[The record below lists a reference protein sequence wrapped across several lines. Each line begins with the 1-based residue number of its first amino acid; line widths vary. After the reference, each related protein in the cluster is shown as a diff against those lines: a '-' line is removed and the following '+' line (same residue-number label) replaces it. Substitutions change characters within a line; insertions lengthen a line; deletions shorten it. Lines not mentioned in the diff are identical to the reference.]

1 MNSLENVMVVGL
13 TGQTGAGKS
22 TVSKVFRQHGFC
34 LIDADMISREVVK
47 KGSSCLYEIKDC
59 FPDNVISEDGTLNRS
74 ELAKIV
80 FSDHNK
86 KEMLNSIMYPY
97 IVGEILQQIHRYADS
112 GQKLILL
119 DAPTLFE
126 SRADDFC
133 ELIISVVAREPLRLD
148 RIMKRDSL
156 DSEQAQARIDSQLPE
171 TFFISHSDFIIKNN
185 KDRAN
190 LDEVA
195 REVAQKVIEYYKDK
209 F

>member
-1 MNSLENVMVVGL
+1 
-13 TGQTGAGKS
+13 
-22 TVSKVFRQHGFC
+22 
-34 LIDADMISREVVK
+34 
-47 KGSSCLYEIKDC
+47 
-59 FPDNVISEDGTLNRS
+59 
-74 ELAKIV
+74 
-80 FSDHNK
+80 
-86 KEMLNSIMYPY
+86 MYPY

-148 RIMKRDSL
+148 RIMKRDRL